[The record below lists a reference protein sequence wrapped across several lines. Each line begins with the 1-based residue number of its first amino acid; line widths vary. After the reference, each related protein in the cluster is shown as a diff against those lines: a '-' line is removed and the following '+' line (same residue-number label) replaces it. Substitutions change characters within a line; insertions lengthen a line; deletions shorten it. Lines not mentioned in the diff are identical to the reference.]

1 MRLSERIIRVI
12 DWFYVWPVASVLP
25 RQVFRYAVCG
35 GLNVVFGW
43 VCYFLIYN
51 FLLDKELLDFG
62 FVAVSAHVAAMLITF
77 PLTFFAGFWLNRN
90 VAFLRSPIPSGTQ
103 LFRYLLSVAGSLAV
117 NYFCL
122 KFFVEA
128 CHIWATPSQMLATC
142 VTAVY
147 SFFAAKYFTFRHA
160 ERL

>member
-1 MRLSERIIRVI
+1 MRPSEFLTRLI
-12 DWFYVWPVASVLP
+12 DWFYIRPVAAVIP
-25 RQVFRYAVCG
+25 RQVFRYAACG

-51 FLLDKELLDFG
+51 YLIDKQLVDFG
-62 FVAVSAHVAAMLITF
+62 FVAVSAHVMAMLLTF

-90 VAFLRSPIPSGTQ
+90 VAFRRSPLPSGTQ
-103 LFRYLLSVAGSLAV
+103 LFRYLLSVAGSIVV

-122 KFFVEA
+122 KCFVEV
-128 CHIWATPSQMLATC
+128 CHVWATPSQMLATC
-142 VTAVY
+142 VTTVY

-160 ERL
+160 ERD